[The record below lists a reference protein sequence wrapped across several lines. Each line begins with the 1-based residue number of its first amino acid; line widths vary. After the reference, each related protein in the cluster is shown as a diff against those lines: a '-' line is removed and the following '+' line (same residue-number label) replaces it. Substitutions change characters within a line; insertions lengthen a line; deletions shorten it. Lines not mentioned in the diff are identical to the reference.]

1 MTVLLSSGHPKD
13 IPEIR
18 ATTENRR
25 VLLTAR
31 PAAIPGP
38 EHFTIVAGP
47 VPEPGPGQALVR
59 NVYLSVDPAQRG
71 WAQEAAN
78 YSDPV
83 PLGDVMRA
91 LAVGRVERSHTP
103 ALPEGSWVYGWFG
116 WQDYCVADES
126 KVLLRLDYDLPLD
139 QCASL
144 IGINGLTAYLA
155 LTGIGRPL
163 ERETLLV
170 STAAGAVGSLVG
182 QIGKHLGCRTIGL
195 TSNEEKIQRCVEEY
209 GYDYALNFREGDL
222 AQAVA
227 AAAPEGVDI
236 FYDNTGGTILDTV
249 LRQMRIGGRIVQCGT
264 ASIATWNPAPTG
276 PRNEREVLTRRLSW
290 GGFVIFDHAARYR
303 QAAQQLVD
311 WYNDGQIRCATDI
324 ATGIE
329 HAPGAIADLYASKNS
344 GKRLV
349 LIS

>member
-1 MTVLLSSGHPKD
+1 
-13 IPEIR
+13 
-18 ATTENRR
+18 
-25 VLLTAR
+25 
-31 PAAIPGP
+31 
-38 EHFTIVAGP
+38 
-47 VPEPGPGQALVR
+47 
-59 NVYLSVDPAQRG
+59 
-71 WAQEAAN
+71 
-78 YSDPV
+78 
-83 PLGDVMRA
+83 
-91 LAVGRVERSHTP
+91 
-103 ALPEGSWVYGWFG
+103 
-116 WQDYCVADES
+116 
-126 KVLLRLDYDLPLD
+126 
-139 QCASL
+139 
-144 IGINGLTAYLA
+144 
-155 LTGIGRPL
+155 
-163 ERETLLV
+163 LV